1 MVLVR
6 TPGPHRGADTTVT
19 KCGVPYGIT
28 DLAQNHFLLS
38 SVGVFLASG
47 DE

>member
-6 TPGPHRGADTTVT
+6 APGTHRGADTTVT
-19 KCGVPYGIT
+19 ERCVPYGIT

>member
-19 KCGVPYGIT
+19 KCVPYGIT
-28 DLAQNHFLLS
+28 DLAQDHFLLS